1 MSAEQGCERMKNT
14 IISEIDS
21 KIEATVK
28 LLKNL
33 DFVHSI
39 LLFGSISKK
48 RSGNDIDICYIPSR
62 EMNLKERLAI
72 NSAVPAGVDISM
84 YFDLPVH
91 IRKRISEEGKVLYTK
106 EMYRLLSILKENDF
120 EYSSY
125 KKYREYYHKAV
136 EEMFK
141 KRFVRQVD

>member
-1 MSAEQGCERMKNT
+1 MKNT

-48 RSGNDIDICYIPSR
+48 
-62 EMNLKERLAI
+62 
-72 NSAVPAGVDISM
+72 
-84 YFDLPVH
+84 
-91 IRKRISEEGKVLYTK
+91 T
-106 EMYRLLSILKENDF
+106 
-120 EYSSY
+120 
-125 KKYREYYHKAV
+125 
-136 EEMFK
+136 
-141 KRFVRQVD
+141 

>member
-1 MSAEQGCERMKNT
+1 MNNT
-14 IISEIDS
+14 KISEIDS
-21 KIEATVK
+21 KIDATVK

-62 EMNLKERLAI
+62 EMNLKEILAI
-72 NSAVPAGVDISM
+72 NSAVPEGVDISM

-91 IRKRISEEGKVLYTK
+91 IRKRISEGGKVLYTK
-106 EMYRLLSILKENDF
+106 EMYGLLTILKENDL
-120 EYSSY
+120 EYSGY
-125 KKYREYYHKAV
+125 KKYRDYYNNAI

-141 KRFVRQVD
+141 KRTIRQVG

>member
-1 MSAEQGCERMKNT
+1 MSNT
-14 IISEIDS
+14 KISEIDS

-28 LLKNL
+28 ILKNF

-62 EMNLKERLAI
+62 EVNLKEILAI
-72 NSAVPAGVDISM
+72 NSAVPSGVDISM
-84 YFDLPVH
+84 YYDLPIH
-91 IRKRISEEGKVLYTK
+91 IRKRISEEGNVLYTK
-106 EMYRLLSILKENDF
+106 EMYGLLTILKENDL
-120 EYSSY
+120 EYTGY
-125 KKYREYYHKAV
+125 KKYREYYNNAI

-141 KRFVRQVD
+141 KRIIKQVG

>member
-1 MSAEQGCERMKNT
+1 MGIFENH
-14 IISEIDS
+14 EIDS
-21 KIEATVK
+21 KIDATVK
-28 LLKNL
+28 LLKDL

-62 EMNLKERLAI
+62 EMNLKERLVI

-136 EEMFK
+136 EDMFK
-141 KRFVRQVD
+141 KRFVRQAD

>member
-1 MSAEQGCERMKNT
+1 MERKK
-14 IISEIDS
+14 ISGIDS

-48 RSGNDIDICYIPSR
+48 SAGNDIDICYIPSR
-62 EMNLKERLAI
+62 EMSLKERLAI
-72 NSAVPAGVDISM
+72 NSNVPEGVDISM

-91 IRKRISEEGKVLYTK
+91 IRKRISEEGNVLYTK
-106 EMYRLLSILKENDF
+106 EMYGLLTILKENDL
-120 EYSSY
+120 EYSGY
-125 KKYREYYHKAV
+125 KKYREYYNNAI
-136 EEMFK
+136 EEMFR
-141 KRFVRQVD
+141 KRIIKRVG

>member
-1 MSAEQGCERMKNT
+1 MNNT
-14 IISEIDS
+14 KISEIDS
-21 KIEATVK
+21 KIDATVK

-62 EMNLKERLAI
+62 EMNLKEILAI
-72 NSAVPAGVDISM
+72 NSAVPEGVDISM

-91 IRKRISEEGKVLYTK
+91 IRKRISEGGKVLYTK
-106 EMYRLLSILKENDF
+106 EMYGLLTILKENDL
-120 EYSSY
+120 EYSGY

-136 EEMFK
+136 AEMFK

>member
-1 MSAEQGCERMKNT
+1 MNT
-14 IISEIDS
+14 KISEIDN

-28 LLKNL
+28 LLKNH
-33 DFVHSI
+33 DFIHSI

-62 EMNLKERLAI
+62 EINLKKILAI
-72 NSAVPAGVDISM
+72 NSAVPEGVDISM
-84 YFDLPVH
+84 YYDLPVH

-106 EMYRLLSILKENDF
+106 EMYGLLTILKENDL
-120 EYSSY
+120 EYSGY
-125 KKYREYYHKAV
+125 KKYREYYNNAI

-141 KRFVRQVD
+141 KRIIKQVG

>member
-1 MSAEQGCERMKNT
+1 MERTK
-14 IISEIDS
+14 ISEIDS

-28 LLKNL
+28 LLKTL

-48 RSGNDIDICYIPSR
+48 RIGNDIDICYIPSR
-62 EMNLKERLAI
+62 EMSFKERLAI
-72 NSAVPAGVDISM
+72 NSAVPVGIDISM

-106 EMYRLLSILKENDF
+106 EMYHLLSLFKENDF
-120 EYSSY
+120 EYSGY

-136 EEMFK
+136 AEMFK

>member
-1 MSAEQGCERMKNT
+1 MKDT
-14 IISEIDS
+14 TISETDS
-21 KIEATVK
+21 KIEVTVK

-39 LLFGSISKK
+39 LLFGSIANR

-62 EMNLKERLAI
+62 EMSLKERLVI

-91 IRKRISEEGKVLYTK
+91 IRKRVSEEGKVLFTREIYG
-106 EMYRLLSILKENDF
+106 LLTILKENDL
-120 EYSSY
+120 EYSGY

-136 EEMFK
+136 EEMFN
-141 KRFVRQVD
+141 KRIVRQVG

>member
-1 MSAEQGCERMKNT
+1 MSNT
-14 IISEIDS
+14 KISEIDS

-28 LLKNL
+28 LLKTL

-72 NSAVPAGVDISM
+72 NSSLPAGIDISM
-84 YFDLPVH
+84 YYDLPVH

-106 EMYRLLSILKENDF
+106 EMYGLLTILKENDL
-120 EYSSY
+120 EYSGY
-125 KKYREYYHKAV
+125 KKYREYYNNAI

-141 KRFVRQVD
+141 KRFVSQVG

>member
-1 MSAEQGCERMKNT
+1 MKNT

-72 NSAVPAGVDISM
+72 NYSIPAGVDISM

-106 EMYRLLSILKENDF
+106 EMYGLLTILKENDL
-120 EYSSY
+120 EYSGY
-125 KKYREYYHKAV
+125 KKYREYYNNAI

-141 KRFVRQVD
+141 KKFVMQVV

>member
-1 MSAEQGCERMKNT
+1 MSNT
-14 IISEIDS
+14 KISEIDS

-72 NSAVPAGVDISM
+72 NSSIPDGVDISM
-84 YFDLPVH
+84 YYDLPVH

-106 EMYRLLSILKENDF
+106 EMYALLTILNENDL
-120 EYSSY
+120 EYSGY
-125 KKYREYYHKAV
+125 KKYRECYNNAI
-136 EEMFK
+136 EEMFN
-141 KRFVRQVD
+141 KRIIKQVG

>member
-1 MSAEQGCERMKNT
+1 MSNT
-14 IISEIDS
+14 KISEIDS

-72 NSAVPAGVDISM
+72 NSSVPAGVDISM

-106 EMYRLLSILKENDF
+106 EMYGLLTILKENDL
-120 EYSSY
+120 EYSGY
-125 KKYREYYHKAV
+125 KKYREYYNNAI

-141 KRFVRQVD
+141 KRIIKQVG

>member
-1 MSAEQGCERMKNT
+1 MNT
-14 IISEIDS
+14 ISSEINS
-21 KIEATVK
+21 KIEATVT

-48 RSGNDIDICYIPSR
+48 RSGNDIDICYIPSK

-72 NSAVPAGVDISM
+72 NSSVPDGVDISM
-84 YFDLPVH
+84 YYDLPVH
-91 IRKRISEEGKVLYTK
+91 IRKRISEEGKVLYAK
-106 EMYRLLSILKENDF
+106 DMYGLLTIFKENDL

-125 KKYREYYHKAV
+125 KKDREYYHKAV
-136 EEMFK
+136 EEMFQ
-141 KRFVRQVD
+141 KRTIRQVG

>member
-1 MSAEQGCERMKNT
+1 MKNT

-62 EMNLKERLAI
+62 EISLKDRLAI
-72 NSAVPAGVDISM
+72 NSAVPEGVDISM

-106 EMYRLLSILKENDF
+106 EMYRLLSLLKENDF
-120 EYSSY
+120 EYSIY

-141 KRFVRQVD
+141 KRILRQVD

>member
-1 MSAEQGCERMKNT
+1 MSNT

-28 LLKNL
+28 ILKNL

-62 EMNLKERLAI
+62 EINLKEILAI
-72 NSAVPAGVDISM
+72 NSAVPKGVDISM

-106 EMYRLLSILKENDF
+106 EMYGLLTIFKENDL
-120 EYSSY
+120 EYSGY

-136 EEMFK
+136 EEMFQ
-141 KRFVRQVD
+141 KRTIRQVG

>member
-1 MSAEQGCERMKNT
+1 MKNI

-28 LLKNL
+28 LLKSL

-48 RSGNDIDICYIPSR
+48 SSGNDIDICYIPSR

-91 IRKRISEEGKVLYTK
+91 IRKRVTRRACERTFQLACEDVIDICNLRKRK
-106 EMYRLLSILKENDF
+106 RLW
-120 EYSSY
+120 
-125 KKYREYYHKAV
+125 
-136 EEMFK
+136 M
-141 KRFVRQVD
+141 

>member
-1 MSAEQGCERMKNT
+1 MSNT

-21 KIEATVK
+21 KIEVTVK

-48 RSGNDIDICYIPSR
+48 SSGNDIDICYIPSK

-72 NSAVPAGVDISM
+72 NSSVPAGVDISM

-106 EMYRLLSILKENDF
+106 EMYGLLTILKKNDL

-125 KKYREYYHKAV
+125 KKYREYYNKAIG
-136 EEMFK
+136 ETFK
-141 KRFVRQVD
+141 KRIIKQVG

>member
-1 MSAEQGCERMKNT
+1 MERKK
-14 IISEIDS
+14 ISGIDS

-39 LLFGSISKK
+39 MLFGSISKK
-48 RSGNDIDICYIPSR
+48 SSGNDIDICYIPSR

-106 EMYRLLSILKENDF
+106 EMYHLLSLFKENDF
-120 EYSSY
+120 EYSGY